1 MATRTMKPV
10 RGKRIRITQLDNCGR
25 VPAAGTEDAFIV
37 TDGFVSVQL
46 SSTTEEGP
54 EITQRGIT
62 GAIVINEKLSDSFK
76 RFTMELTFTGV
87 NPALLPMV
95 SNAKAR
101 QNADGDNT
109 GFTIGEGTIEK
120 WFAFELWTGLAGT
133 ACQEGEEDAS
143 GYMLL
148 PFVQAGTLGDVTVD
162 GENAVNF
169 AMTGA
174 YTRGG
179 HAWGAGPYQVEYG
192 AADEPSVLVEPLDP
206 FDHFYFGF
214 TGLTPP
220 PMADDPQ
227 PMVDEGGVSTT
238 TTTQV

>member
-1 MATRTMKPV
+1 MATRILKPV
-10 RGKRIRITQLDNCGR
+10 RGKRIRITQLDRCGR
-25 VPAAGTEDAFIV
+25 VPDPATEDAFIV
-37 TDGFVSVQL
+37 TDGFISVQL

-76 RFTMELTFTGV
+76 RFTVELTFTGV

-95 SNAKAR
+95 SNANAR
-101 QNADGDNT
+101 ENAAGDLV
-109 GFTIGEGTIEK
+109 GFTIGEGTIDK
-120 WFAFELWTGLAGT
+120 WFAFELWTGLAGA
-133 ACQEGEEDAS
+133 ACGTEDEDAS

-148 PFVQAGTLGDVTVD
+148 PFVQGGTMGNVTVD

-169 AMTGA
+169 TMSGA

-179 HAWGAGPYQVEYG
+179 NAWGAGPFDVEYG
-192 AADEPSVLVEPLDP
+192 DLDAPGPLSVPLDP
-206 FDHFYFGF
+206 FDHFYFGH

-220 PMADDPQ
+220 PIADDPQ
-227 PMVDEGGVSTT
+227 PMPAVV
-238 TTTQV
+238 